1 MAHSSGQNERIE
13 RELDVSIFGI
23 GVSVV
28 NNSPYCNSEI
38 IYTSISS
45 SDIVWEIRKPGK
57 SRYKSL
63 TSSQCELIERDF
75 QGRRWIISFTTLL
88 KVLGSVKYIRSL

>member
-13 RELDVSIFGI
+13 RELDVSIFGVGI
-23 GVSVV
+23 SVV
-28 NNSPYCNSEI
+28 NNSPNCNSEL

-45 SDIVWEIRKPGK
+45 SDIVWEIRRPGK

-63 TSSQCELIERDF
+63 TSSQCEMIERDF
-75 QGRRWIISFTTLL
+75 QGHHRSISSLL
-88 KVLGSVKYIRSL
+88 QFFLRMDPVLE